1 MPNGQNKLA
10 SLSIFFPAYNEE
22 ANIADTIKQA
32 DQMAQSVTNTYEII
46 IVNDGSK
53 DQTGQVTQETITQF
67 PNARLITHEQN
78 KGYGEALLTG
88 LRNAQY
94 EWVFFSD
101 SDLQFDLNQIHDLI
115 PFTNNHDVVIGY
127 RAPRQDPFMRKVNA
141 WGWKMLNR
149 SMFGLKV
156 KDIDCAYKLFKKTAL
171 DPVLPD
177 MQSGGAMISAELLIR
192 LTRNG
197 AKVKEVPVRHF
208 PRKAGSPTGAKPSV
222 ILRAFKELWHV
233 YTTL

>member
-1 MPNGQNKLA
+1 MPSDQNKLS

-22 ANIADTIKQA
+22 ANIAETIRQA
-32 DQMAQSVTNTYEII
+32 DEMAQSVTDTYEII

-53 DQTGQVTQETITQF
+53 DKTQQVVQNTITQF
-67 PNARLITHEQN
+67 PKARLITHEQN

-88 LRNAQY
+88 LRNAQH

-115 PFTNNHDVVIGY
+115 PFTDTHDVVIGY
-127 RAPRQDPFMRKVNA
+127 RAPRNDPFMRKVNA
-141 WGWKMLNR
+141 WGWKVLNR
-149 SMFGLKV
+149 LMFGLRV
-156 KDIDCAYKLFKKTAL
+156 KDIDCAYKLFKKTSL

-192 LTRNG
+192 LIRNG
-197 AKVKEVPVRHF
+197 ANVKEVPVRHF

-222 ILRAFKELWHV
+222 ILRAFRELWHV
-233 YTTL
+233 HRML

>member
-1 MPNGQNKLA
+1 MPSDQNKLS

-22 ANIADTIKQA
+22 ANIAETIRQA
-32 DQMAQSVTNTYEII
+32 DEMAQSVTNTYEII

-53 DQTGQVTQETITQF
+53 DKTQQVVQNTLTQF
-67 PNARLITHEQN
+67 PKARLITHEQN

-88 LRNAQY
+88 LRNAQH

-115 PFTNNHDVVIGY
+115 PFTDTHDVVIGY
-127 RAPRQDPFMRKVNA
+127 RAPRNDPFMRKVNA
-141 WGWKMLNR
+141 WGWKVLNR
-149 SMFGLKV
+149 LMFGLRV
-156 KDIDCAYKLFKKTAL
+156 KDIDCAYKLFKKTSL

-192 LTRNG
+192 LIRNG
-197 AKVKEVPVRHF
+197 ANVKEVPVRHF

-222 ILRAFKELWHV
+222 ILRAFRELWHV
-233 YTTL
+233 YRTL

>member
-1 MPNGQNKLA
+1 MPSDQNKLS

-22 ANIADTIKQA
+22 ANIAETIRQA
-32 DQMAQSVTNTYEII
+32 DEMAQSVTNTYETI

-53 DQTGQVTQETITQF
+53 DKTQQVVQNTLTQF
-67 PNARLITHEQN
+67 PKARLITHEQN

-88 LRNAQY
+88 LRNAQH

-115 PFTNNHDVVIGY
+115 PFTADHDVVIGY
-127 RAPRQDPFMRKVNA
+127 RAPRRDPFMRKVNA

-149 SMFGLKV
+149 LLFGLKV
-156 KDIDCAYKLFKKTAL
+156 KDIDCAYKLFRKTAL

-177 MQSGGAMISAELLIR
+177 MKSGGAMISAELLIR

-197 AKVKEVPVRHF
+197 AKVKELPVRHF

-222 ILRAFKELWHV
+222 ILRALKELLHI
-233 YTTL
+233 YRTQ

>member
-1 MPNGQNKLA
+1 MPSDQNKLS

-22 ANIADTIKQA
+22 ANIAETIRQA
-32 DQMAQSVTNTYEII
+32 DEMAQSVTDTYEII

-53 DQTGQVTQETITQF
+53 DKTQQVVQNTITQF
-67 PNARLITHEQN
+67 PKARLITHEQN

-88 LRNAQY
+88 LRNAQH

-115 PFTNNHDVVIGY
+115 PFTDTHDVVIGY
-127 RAPRQDPFMRKVNA
+127 RAPRNDPFMRKVNA
-141 WGWKMLNR
+141 WGWKVLNR
-149 SMFGLKV
+149 LMFGLRV
-156 KDIDCAYKLFKKTAL
+156 KDIDCAYKLFRKTAL

-177 MQSGGAMISAELLIR
+177 MKSGGAMISAELLIR

-197 AKVKEVPVRHF
+197 AKVKELPVRHF

-222 ILRAFKELWHV
+222 ILRAFRELWHV
-233 YTTL
+233 HRML

>member
-1 MPNGQNKLA
+1 MSKELHTIP

-22 ANIADTIKQA
+22 ANIAETIRQA
-32 DQMAQSVTNTYEII
+32 DQMAQSVSDTYEII

-53 DQTGQVTQETITQF
+53 DRTEQVAQETITQF
-67 PNARLITHEQN
+67 PKARLITHEQN

-101 SDLQFDLNQIHDLI
+101 SDLQFDLNQIHDLTQ
-115 PFTNNHDVVIGY
+115 FSNEYDVIIGY
-127 RAPRQDPFMRKVNA
+127 RAPRQDPFMRRVNA

-149 SMFGLKV
+149 LMFGLNV
-156 KDIDCAYKLFKKTAL
+156 KDIDCAYKLFRKTAL
-171 DPVLPD
+171 DPVLPQ
-177 MQSGGAMISAELLIR
+177 MKSGGAMISAELLMR
-192 LTRNG
+192 LSRNG
-197 AKVKEVPVRHF
+197 SKFKEIPVRHF

-222 ILRAFKELWHV
+222 IFRAFKELLHV
-233 YTTL
+233 YRTQ